1 MSWDF
6 FEQRKKIMKITAQEE
21 YGLRILIRIASC
33 KDREGM
39 SIRQLSEAEGLSSHY
54 VAKLARILR
63 MEGFVNSTPG
73 NKGGYVLSLPAY
85 EIKINKVLKGLGGQ
99 LFDQQFCGT
108 HSGAMKICTHSVDCS
123 SRSLWQMV
131 QYIVDNFLDKVT
143 LYDLVNPEKESARYF
158 HQLLQLNTGLPFTE
172 PVKIVEQEQ

>member
-73 NKGGYVLSLPAY
+73 KGSTFTCHFPLA
-85 EIKINKVLKGLGGQ
+85 Q
-99 LFDQQFCGT
+99 
-108 HSGAMKICTHSVDCS
+108 ASV
-123 SRSLWQMV
+123 Q
-131 QYIVDNFLDKVT
+131 
-143 LYDLVNPEKESARYF
+143 
-158 HQLLQLNTGLPFTE
+158 
-172 PVKIVEQEQ
+172 